1 MFKHINRMGINKDHD
16 FSETIYRSTTPDPLD
31 PERIATNPIE
41 QSLNSQCDCHV
52 PTINQFIQALCIM
65 TAVMSESTTPACASS
80 DIELSIWQSA
90 HNPNTETPTQT
101 TSAVSQSTN
110 QLVAATVTA
119 DHSSDPV
126 ESLAPM
132 TLMEK

>member
-16 FSETIYRSTTPDPLD
+16 LSETIYLPTTPDPLD
-31 PERIATNPIE
+31 PERIATNPID
-41 QSLNSQCDCHV
+41 QPLNSQCDCHV

-65 TAVMSESTTPACASS
+65 TAVMSGSTTPACASS
-80 DIELSIWQSA
+80 DIEFSIWRGSV

-101 TSAVSQSTN
+101 TSAASQSTN
-110 QLVAATVTA
+110 QLVATATR
-119 DHSSDPV
+119 PV
-126 ESLAPM
+126 ESLVPM